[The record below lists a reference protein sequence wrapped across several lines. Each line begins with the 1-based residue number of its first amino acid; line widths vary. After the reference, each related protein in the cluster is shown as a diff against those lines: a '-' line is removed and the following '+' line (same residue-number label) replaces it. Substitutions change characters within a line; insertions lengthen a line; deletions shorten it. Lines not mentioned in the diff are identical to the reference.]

1 MGNDYTATTQGVKVS
16 VRCFFLADKSN
27 PDEGEFFWA
36 YRICIEN
43 QGDEPVQVLKRT
55 WHITDAQGRTQSVH
69 GDGVVGETPVIDPG
83 KMFEYTSGTPLNTPS
98 GFMGG
103 LYHAVVVPTGEKLD
117 LTIPTFSLDSPH
129 QDHRVH

>member
-16 VRCFFLADKSN
+16 VRSFFLADKSN

-36 YRICIEN
+36 YRIRIEN
-43 QGDEPVQVLKRT
+43 QGDDAVQVLKRT

-103 LYHAVVVPTGEKLD
+103 MYHAVVVPTGEKLD

>member
-1 MGNDYTATTQGVKVS
+1 MSDYTAITQGVKIS
-16 VRCFFLADKSN
+16 VRSFFLADKSN

-36 YRICIEN
+36 YRIRIEN
-43 QGDEPVQVLKRT
+43 QGDETVQVLKRT

-83 KMFEYTSGTPLNTPS
+83 KMFEYTSCTPLNTPS
-98 GFMGG
+98 GFMRGM
-103 LYHAVVVPTGEKLD
+103 YHAVVVPTGEKLD

-129 QDHRVH
+129 QDHRIH

>member
-1 MGNDYTATTQGVKVS
+1 MSDYTAITQGVKIS
-16 VRCFFLADKSN
+16 VRSFFLADKSN

-36 YRICIEN
+36 YRIRIEN
-43 QGDEPVQVLKRT
+43 QGDETVQVLKRT

-98 GFMGG
+98 GFMRGM
-103 LYHAVVVPTGEKLD
+103 YHAVVVPTGEKLD

-129 QDHRVH
+129 QDHRIH

>member
-16 VRCFFLADKSN
+16 VRSFFLADKSN

-36 YRICIEN
+36 YRIRIEN
-43 QGDEPVQVLKRT
+43 QGDDAVQVLKRT

>member
-1 MGNDYTATTQGVKVS
+1 MSDYTATTQGVKVS
-16 VRCFFLADKSN
+16 VRSFFLADKSN

-36 YRICIEN
+36 YRIRIEN
-43 QGDEPVQVLKRT
+43 QSDETVQVLKRT
-55 WHITDAQGRTQSVH
+55 WHITDAHGRTQSVH

-98 GFMGG
+98 GFMRGM
-103 LYHAVVVPTGEKLD
+103 YHAVVVPTGEKLD
-117 LTIPTFSLDSPH
+117 LTIPAFSLDSPH

>member
-1 MGNDYTATTQGVKVS
+1 MGKDYTATTQGVKIS
-16 VRCFFLADKSN
+16 VRSFFLADKSN

-36 YRICIEN
+36 YRIRIEN
-43 QGDEPVQVLKRT
+43 QGDDAVQVLKRT

-83 KMFEYTSGTPLNTPS
+83 KMFEYTSGTPLTTAS

-103 LYHAVVVPTGEKLD
+103 MYHAVVVQTGEKLD

>member
-1 MGNDYTATTQGVKVS
+1 MSDYTATTQGVKVS
-16 VRCFFLADKSN
+16 VRSFFLADKSN

-36 YRICIEN
+36 YRIRIEN
-43 QGDEPVQVLKRT
+43 QGDETVQVLKRT

-69 GDGVVGETPVIDPG
+69 GDGVVGETPMIDPG

-98 GFMGG
+98 GFMRGM
-103 LYHAVVVPTGEKLD
+103 YHAVVVLTGEKLD
-117 LTIPTFSLDSPH
+117 LTIPAFSLDSPH